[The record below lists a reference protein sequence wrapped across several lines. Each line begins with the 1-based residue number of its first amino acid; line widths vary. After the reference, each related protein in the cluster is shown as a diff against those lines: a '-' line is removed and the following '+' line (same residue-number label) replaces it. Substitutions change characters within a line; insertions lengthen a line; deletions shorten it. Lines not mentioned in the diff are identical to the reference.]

1 MHRPIAVVDAHEK
14 NCLDLCSA
22 LEDESYPTCSF
33 NALTNLEAAIEEDGC
48 WLAILDLDSLPVDN
62 LFFQK
67 IKRKNPALIII
78 ALSSRSYHPELEEA
92 MRTHIYACLGKPV
105 KEEELLFLIRS
116 WCGR

>member
-22 LEDESYPTCSF
+22 LERESYPTCSF
-33 NALTNLEAAIEEDGC
+33 NALTNLEATIEKDGC

-62 LFFQK
+62 FFFQK

-92 MRTHIYACLGKPV
+92 MRTHIYACLSKPV
-105 KEEELLFLIRS
+105 KEEELIFLIRS
-116 WCGR
+116 WGGR